1 MAVSAEQSRREP
13 GLQSYKDYRESRV
26 YTGKQ
31 TILWIEQLTQKW
43 GLAALMQLIAEQ
55 KMTTAMEV
63 RLRRWTHQFRVC
75 RPSVRGCMNQ
85 KKSTESSCQKYLGVV
100 IIDRL
105 QIVYIKIN
113 RHHKFLVHILI
124 GPMGFIY
131 STGQWSKYFVTDQDL
146 LISLLQRLF
155 FIFTSDLELFDATL
169 QLRHSTNSHLTAFLG
184 RLLNRKY
191 KDQWNFYCLHFCQN

>member
-1 MAVSAEQSRREP
+1 MNTSMSCSPAVCCPCQSD
-13 GLQSYKDYRESRV
+13 QCCM
-26 YTGKQ
+26 KQ
-31 TILWIEQLTQKW
+31 TKKQ
-43 GLAALMQLIAEQ
+43 
-55 KMTTAMEV
+55 
-63 RLRRWTHQFRVC
+63 
-75 RPSVRGCMNQ
+75 RGVFMSKVFGSGYNWP
-85 KKSTESSCQKYLGVV
+85 T
-100 IIDRL
+100 L

-169 QLRHSTNSHLTAFLG
+169 QLHHSTNSHLTAFLG

>member
-1 MAVSAEQSRREP
+1 MT
-13 GLQSYKDYRESRV
+13 L
-26 YTGKQ
+26 
-31 TILWIEQLTQKW
+31 QKW
-43 GLAALMQLIAEQ
+43 GLTALMQLIAEQ

-113 RHHKFLVHILI
+113 RHHKLVYLEHVWMALYLLLWKVI
-124 GPMGFIY
+124 
-131 STGQWSKYFVTDQDL
+131 SKYIVTDHQDL
-146 LISLLQRLF
+146 LISFFLRRLF
-155 FIFTSDLELFDATL
+155 LFLRQIRNYLT
-169 QLRHSTNSHLTAFLG
+169 QLYSSANSHLTAFHR
-184 RLLNRKY
+184 RLLNLKY
-191 KDQWNFYCLHFCQN
+191 KDRENFYCLQYCQN